1 MPGLPH
7 PHDPAAREDHEQSQ
21 SRGEA
26 PAPTVHWAS
35 WDEARRIA
43 YGIPQPLP
51 NILLPLAQCLEETLA
66 ESVTAEMP
74 VPHYATAAADGWAVA
89 GEGPWRIRTPQPAET
104 DERLLLTLPPDKRML
119 PVVELTP
126 GEATHVDSGDA
137 VPYGTRAVLEA
148 HRGHVVPADPTAE
161 IPEGTEHGR
170 KAVEGDTLEDATPA
184 ATLVKNQDV
193 RAVGEEIQQG
203 DLLLRAGRR
212 LNPVHLGLAA
222 SAGHDMLP
230 VRRRPRVTV
239 LLGYANVVE
248 DGIPGPGEVRDSLSL
263 QLPAVLRELGA
274 NVDQVRRVADG
285 SDGMV
290 NALTESPLGAGSL
303 LDARAEMVV
312 TTGGTGHGED
322 DHVRQALEELD
333 AHLILD
339 GVAQEPAHGVI
350 LAKLPEDGP
359 VVLALPGSPLSAM
372 TGLLTV
378 GHALIAGATG
388 EGLPTT
394 RRITAGRALEP
405 LGRTRVIPAYLQ
417 DGRVI
422 PEPTVGPAML
432 SGLAHADVL
441 LVVPEDGMQPGQDM
455 EVIPLPWR
463 A

>member
-7 PHDPAAREDHEQSQ
+7 PHDPADHEDQGQPGTHDDAREPAVQW
-21 SRGEA
+21 A
-26 PAPTVHWAS
+26 P

-43 YGIPQPLP
+43 YGVPQPLP
-51 NILLPLAQCLEETLA
+51 NILLPLPQCLDETLA

-74 VPHYATAAADGWAVA
+74 VPHYASAAADGWAVA

-104 DERLLLTLPPDKRML
+104 DERLLLTLPPDRRML
-119 PVVELTP
+119 PVVQLAP
-126 GEATHVDSGDA
+126 GEATHVNTGDA
-137 VPYGTRAVLEA
+137 VPYGTRALLEA
-148 HRGHVVPADPTAE
+148 HRGHVLPADPHAE
-161 IPEGTEHGR
+161 VPEGTEHGR

-184 ATLVKNQDV
+184 APLVKNQDV

-248 DGIPGPGEVRDSLSL
+248 DGIPGPGEVRDSLGL
-263 QLPAVLRELGA
+263 QLPAVLKELGA

-285 SDGMV
+285 CEGMV
-290 NALTESPLGAGSL
+290 SALTESPMGANSL

-322 DHVRQALEELD
+322 DHVRQALAELN

-388 EGLPTT
+388 EGLPAT

-417 DGRVI
+417 DGRVL

>member
-7 PHDPAAREDHEQSQ
+7 PHDPSVREDEDQPQH
-21 SRGEA
+21 RGET
-26 PAPTVHWAS
+26 PESTVRWAQ
-35 WDEARRIA
+35 WDEARRLA
-43 YGIPQPLP
+43 YGVPQPLP
-51 NILLPLAQCLEETLA
+51 NILLPLAQCLDETLA

-74 VPHYATAAADGWAVA
+74 VPHYASAAEDGWAVA

-104 DERLLLTLPPDKRML
+104 DERLLLTLPPDRRML

-126 GEATHVDSGDA
+126 GEATHVNSGDP
-137 VPYGTRAVLEA
+137 VPYGTRALLEA
-148 HRGHVVPADPTAE
+148 HRGHVVPADPHAE
-161 IPEGTEHGR
+161 VPEGTEHGR

-184 ATLVKNQDV
+184 AALVKNQGV
-193 RAVGEEIQQG
+193 RAVGEEIEQG

-239 LLGYANVVE
+239 LLGFTNMVE
-248 DGIPGPGEVRDSLSL
+248 DGIPGPGEVRDSLGL

-290 NALTESPLGAGSL
+290 HALTESPMGANSL
-303 LDARAEMVV
+303 LDARVEMVV

-350 LAKLPEDGP
+350 LAQLPDDGP

-388 EGLPTT
+388 ETLPLT
-394 RRITAGRALEP
+394 RRVTAGRALEP
-405 LGRTRVIPAYLQ
+405 TGHTRVIPAYIQ

-422 PEPTVGPAML
+422 PEPAVGPAML

-441 LVVPEDGMQPGQDM
+441 LVVPEDGMHAGQDM
-455 EVIPLPWR
+455 EVVPLPWR